1 MRPFDKKNSNWNQGT
16 VMILIIYKHKNHIAN
31 KEIVD
36 HKTHMIDVVKKW
48 DKIANEMKVITQ

>member
-1 MRPFDKKNSNWNQGT
+1 M
-16 VMILIIYKHKNHIAN
+16 MILITYKHKNHIAN

-36 HKTHMIDVVKKW
+36 HKTHMIHVVKKR